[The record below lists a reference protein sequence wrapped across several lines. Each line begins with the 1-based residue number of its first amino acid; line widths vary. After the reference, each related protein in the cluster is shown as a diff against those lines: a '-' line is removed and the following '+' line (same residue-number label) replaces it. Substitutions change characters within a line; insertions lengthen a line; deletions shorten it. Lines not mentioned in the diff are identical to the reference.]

1 MLKRKNSL
9 RLRAMTLTEL
19 LVVLAILGIL
29 ILLAY
34 PVVTPIFQRA
44 RSKEAQTNLVHLS
57 NLQKAYFIEH
67 AQYAKTLKEAG
78 FEQAKLSSEGGT
90 AHYRVEIVTASN
102 NDFNATATAITDFD
116 GDGTFNIW
124 EIGKEGNPKELVED

>member
-1 MLKRKNSL
+1 
-9 RLRAMTLTEL
+9 MTLTEL

-44 RSKEAQTNLVHLS
+44 RSKEAQTNLVHLA

-67 AQYAKTLKEAG
+67 SKYAPTLKEAG
-78 FEQAKLSSEGGT
+78 FEQAKLNTEGGT
-90 AHYRVEIVTASN
+90 AHYRIEIATASN
-102 NDFNATATAITDFD
+102 GDFNATATAITDFD
-116 GDGTFNIW
+116 GDGIFNVW
-124 EIGKEGNPKELVED
+124 EVNKDANPKELVED